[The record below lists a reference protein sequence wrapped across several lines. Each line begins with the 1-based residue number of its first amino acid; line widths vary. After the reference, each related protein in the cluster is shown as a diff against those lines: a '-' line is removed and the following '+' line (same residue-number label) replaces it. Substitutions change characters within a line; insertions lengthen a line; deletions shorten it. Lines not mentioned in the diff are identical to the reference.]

1 MKFFNILFAFIIY
14 FMQPDYYR
22 DSDRFVREDEANNVY
37 RLTIPS
43 VKLDFTG
50 AYSVVAR
57 NEHGEARSVISL
69 QVYASGTR
77 FVVVDRH
84 SLSPF
89 RRFYC
94 SLHTLSLYLACAL
107 YFLQFQVP
115 FEDRIRSTE
124 SIYIRI

>member
-77 FVVVDRH
+77 FVVVGRH